1 MLLLDPHPFLYAYT
15 MTSRAQFPRKTTLAI
30 ALAAALGAHA
40 HVASAAGGPLVI
52 EVPMHSIVWASDDVT
67 ITNTG
72 SVLGMMATPAI
83 NANSPGLVGTLHNQ
97 GLIQGDIGLFTN
109 TGATISSVWNQGT
122 IASTYLAAIQNNG
135 RINTLTNDTTGL
147 IKTTG
152 FSFAVNNN
160 GGIGSLVNKGTIT
173 GLGGLNN
180 LGTIASV
187 RNEGLINATTDNAVT
202 NGGSIGT
209 LTNTG
214 TISSYMNQN
223 GSISGQN
230 GVGNQSG
237 STIGML
243 INDGQILGNQNGISN
258 AGQIHSLTNRG
269 VVTGL
274 TNSGLYNTGTIGTLT
289 NTSTGTLTSLG
300 SVPGSISSNTGL
312 DNGGTIISLVNQ
324 GKISSE
330 NGHGLY
336 NLGTILSLTNTGTIT
351 STNGVG
357 LLNFGK
363 IGQLT
368 NSGTISSVLAIAT
381 QDAGGPTPT
390 SLSTLTNSGL
400 IQGQVFAILI
410 SGNTSIGAI
419 NNSGTIAGGI
429 QNDSASDLVI
439 NGGAGNQF
447 GTLTGLNGDVGQINS
462 QQSVVFGSGNVL
474 LDSNIELGSPL
485 LRIAPPAPLN
495 QSVNNTGA
503 TVQVNRPIT
512 ITGNYHQ
519 AAPATLQIGVSS
531 NAATTGNLATD
542 AGYGRL
548 IVNGTATID
557 AGSAVKLQKVNAF
570 AFAPGQRYV
579 VVSANATGT
588 NYNEGAL
595 RYGINGLTS
604 NVTGAAVANAGT
616 SNLVLTIN
624 SIGEVITPTEPGVP
638 TTPTTPAIPPIPA
651 TIPNSYASLNGL
663 AQYTGISDPALLNL
677 FNAGQALRLGSASD
691 ANQAGAKLAPVNS
704 SSTARA
710 ADAATVNV
718 VNLISQRNDSVRLG
732 QAGGSGVATGDSGP
746 TWAAWGQAFGGHAS
760 QNQRD
765 GVDGY
770 GANFGGL
777 LLGLDRGIGERWRVG
792 GVVSYSG
799 TEVDFKDNTSG
810 NSTHVDSYGFMAYGS
825 YTANTWY
832 TNLSAGLVEQRYR
845 TKRSVDFTGFQ
856 GDAHGRFDGQQYV
869 VRAEAGV
876 PIAAGA
882 TTITPLAALTYNYVR
897 QDGYTETGGN
907 GAALSVGS
915 SNATSVTSDLG
926 VKFAR
931 DFSTSYGTL
940 TPELQ
945 LGWRHEFRN
954 NKVLTNASFA
964 GDPTGATAFT
974 TVGASP
980 VRDAALVS
988 AGLTLL
994 KSNNLSIS
1002 ARYELQ
1008 AGSGFVSQA
1017 GGLRLRQ
1024 MF

>member
-1 MLLLDPHPFLYAYT
+1 
-15 MTSRAQFPRKTTLAI
+15 MTSRVPFPRKTTLAI
-30 ALAAALGAHA
+30 AMAAALSSTLQ
-40 HVASAAGGPLVI
+40 VAGAAGGPY
-52 EVPMHSIVWASDDVT
+52 IVDTIVSAVAWGAGDVT
-67 ITNTG
+67 VTTNGTITDFQPGFPLTATSGTLG
-72 SVLGMMATPAI
+72 S
-83 NANSPGLVGTLHNQ
+83 LHNQ
-97 GLIQGDIGLFTN
+97 GVIEGVGGLGVTVGALIT
-109 TGATISSVWNQGT
+109 SVLNQGT
-122 IASTYLAAIQNNG
+122 ISSTGRAAIQHLG
-135 RINTLTNDTTGL
+135 VIGSLTNDTSGL
-147 IKTTG
+147 IRG
-152 FSFAVNNN
+152 GPAVSAIYTD
-160 GGIGSLVNKGTIT
+160 GIIVN
-173 GLGGLNN
+173 LSN
-180 LGTIASV
+180 LGTISAGGGLWNDGTIMSMDNQGALTGTA
-187 RNEGLINATTDNAVT
+187 RNAILTTGN
-202 NGGSIGT
+202 IGT

-214 TISSYMNQN
+214 TINA
-223 GSISGQN
+223 IAD
-230 GVGNQSG
+230 
-237 STIGML
+237 TA
-243 INDGQILGNQNGISN
+243 IL
-258 AGQIHSLTNRG
+258 
-269 VVTGL
+269 
-274 TNSGLYNTGTIGTLT
+274 NSGTIGNLV
-289 NTSTGTLTSLG
+289 NGSTGVIAGSETIGGIAAMETSGTINNFLNQG
-300 SVPGSISSNTGL
+300 TIRANAGLSNTGSI
-312 DNGGTIISLVNQ
+312 GT
-324 GKISSE
+324 
-330 NGHGLY
+330 
-336 NLGTILSLTNTGTIT
+336 
-351 STNGVG
+351 
-357 LLNFGK
+357 
-363 IGQLT
+363 LT
-368 NSGTISSVLAIAT
+368 NSGTITATGIAGGNGNSGIALIVGSLAGNGDPATLSVLN
-381 QDAGGPTPT
+381 
-390 SLSTLTNSGL
+390 NSGL
-400 IQGQVFAILI
+400 IGGQEYAIAVGRNGTLGI
-410 SGNTSIGAI
+410 L
-419 NNSGTIAGGI
+419 NNSGTIAGNIADG
-429 QNDSASDLVI
+429 SGHSLTI
-439 NGGAGNQF
+439 NGGSNNQF
-447 GTLTGLNGDVGQINS
+447 GTITGANGTIGQIAS
-462 QQSVVFGSGNVL
+462 LSPTLEFGSGNL
-474 LDSNIELGSPL
+474 LLNSHINLQPTG
-485 LRIAPPAPLN
+485 PAPTAT
-495 QSVNNTGA
+495 VANTGA
-503 TVQVNRPIT
+503 TLQVNNPIT
-512 ITGNYHQ
+512 ISGNYTQ
-519 AAPATLQIGVSS
+519 AAGATLQIGVSPF
-531 NAATTGNLATD
+531 ATTSGNPASD

-548 IVNGTATID
+548 VVTGAATVA
-557 AGSAVKLQKVNAF
+557 AGSAVALQKVNAF

-579 VVSANATGT
+579 VISANAVGT
-588 NYNEGAL
+588 NYNESAL
-595 RYGINGLTS
+595 LYRINGAP
-604 NVTGAAVANAGT
+604 NGIVTGTQVNEAGT
-616 SNLVLTIN
+616 SNLVLTVN
-624 SIGEVITPTEPGVP
+624 SVGEVVTPVDPNVPTIPTDPTAPTTP

-651 TIPNSYASLNGL
+651 TIANSYASLNGL

-710 ADAATVNV
+710 ADAATINV

-765 GVDGY
+765 NVDGY

-915 SNATSVTSDLG
+915 TNATSVTSDLG

-1024 MF
+1024 LF